1 MTVVDRSDQEERM
14 TVDPSTFKQGRAAT
28 PEEKAYMDAQWPAEK
43 RRRWIF
49 QNCYFGHG
57 QMLAKNMRYIMKDG
71 VEQVKTT
78 YFCECGYSLVQYV
91 PRTLALQ
98 IVNEGCLPPP
108 LETGEQ

>member
-1 MTVVDRSDQEERM
+1 MTEKSDTPAVPERI
-14 TVDPSTFKQGRAAT
+14 T
-28 PEEKAYMDAQWPAEK
+28 PEEKALLIQQWPEQK
-43 RRRWIF
+43 RRRWIL

-57 QMLAKNMRYIMKDG
+57 QMLAKSQRHLMKDG

-98 IVNEGCLPPP
+98 IVDEECFPPP
-108 LETGEQ
+108 LQTTEQQ